1 MASVFEYLQD
11 LFFTLFSR
19 DPQEAD
25 RRRGLRTLAEKLRQ
39 VQPPVYRRSGGML
52 LPAFG
57 YNLLQLSY
65 LLAPLDELFQRTL
78 HCEDARLA
86 ERFKQHLAVARLP
99 ETLARRLPEF
109 SLQAMRQ
116 RYDELSQQKQ
126 RGAERTRQLE
136 IANRELEAFAYSVSH
151 DLRAPLRAF
160 SGPEFY
166 SFDLDFVSLDRLA
179 SLCRHDLGPLFKL
192 FDPSFEA
199 KGRKPNFQPAP
210 AKKALKELLDLYF
223 ILAGIQLSDGV
234 QSNLFALL
242 DRLERERSAAAR
254 EGGRTVLIR
263 LGKLL
268 QRQKLRL
275 LRLAGQHDGL
285 QAQPVR
291 REEILLQDGRQHRAL
306 ALAQLLIDAV
316 PVLDAHLVRQQ

>member
-1 MASVFEYLQD
+1 
-11 LFFTLFSR
+11 
-19 DPQEAD
+19 
-25 RRRGLRTLAEKLRQ
+25 
-39 VQPPVYRRSGGML
+39 
-52 LPAFG
+52 
-57 YNLLQLSY
+57 
-65 LLAPLDELFQRTL
+65 
-78 HCEDARLA
+78 
-86 ERFKQHLAVARLP
+86 
-99 ETLARRLPEF
+99 
-109 SLQAMRQ
+109 MRQ
-116 RYDELSQQKQ
+116 RALGSASPIK
-126 RGAERTRQLE
+126 
-136 IANRELEAFAYSVSH
+136 ELEKLDQEFEQLLA
-151 DLRAPLRAF
+151 AF

-254 EGGRTVLIR
+254 ERVRTVLVR

-268 QRQKLRL
+268 QQELAPELLVNLIRMIQEDPGSSPRAVSEETACLRPSGRSGG
-275 LRLAGQHDGL
+275 RLHMTGKACSGRSTKTPSAATEPSCSGRAAGGDRL
-285 QAQPVR
+285 PR
-291 REEILLQDGRQHRAL
+291 RWPGSWFQNSSFAG
-306 ALAQLLIDAV
+306 
-316 PVLDAHLVRQQ
+316 

>member
-1 MASVFEYLQD
+1 MI
-11 LFFTLFSR
+11 
-19 DPQEAD
+19 
-25 RRRGLRTLAEKLRQ
+25 
-39 VQPPVYRRSGGML
+39 

-116 RYDELSQQKQ
+116 RALGSASPIK
-126 RGAERTRQLE
+126 
-136 IANRELEAFAYSVSH
+136 ELEKLDQEFEQLLA
-151 DLRAPLRAF
+151 AF

-192 FDPSFEA
+192 FDPSFD
-199 KGRKPNFQPAP
+199 PAP
-210 AKKALKELLDLYF
+210 RAE
-223 ILAGIQLSDGV
+223 SPT
-234 QSNLFALL
+234 S
-242 DRLERERSAAAR
+242 S
-254 EGGRTVLIR
+254 
-263 LGKLL
+263 
-268 QRQKLRL
+268 
-275 LRLAGQHDGL
+275 
-285 QAQPVR
+285 PPR
-291 REEILLQDGRQHRAL
+291 RRR
-306 ALAQLLIDAV
+306 
-316 PVLDAHLVRQQ
+316 R